1 MTSKTP
7 SSSSAAALLQSA
19 TDTGVLSAA
28 TAQIIQVPDLGQRV
42 QEALGMPAGQYA
54 NSEVVLV
61 AIMVDDSGSIR
72 MSGQSQT
79 MRDGHN
85 LVLTALKGAKSSG
98 NVLIHTR
105 YLNGQIL
112 YPYGPLDAAVEMTSQ
127 NYSADKGTP
136 LYDETVVFLSAAAAK
151 YQEFT
156 NQGIDARCVSLILT
170 DGADEH
176 SRVHT
181 AADCHRLITDL
192 LKTEHHIIAAVGIDN
207 GSTDFRR
214 VFQEM
219 GIPDEWILTPGNS
232 EKEIR
237 AAFRT
242 FSQSAVRASQGA
254 QSFSKTA
261 GGGFAG

>member
-7 SSSSAAALLQSA
+7 SSSAAALLQSA

-28 TAQIIQVPDLGQRV
+28 TARMIQVPDLGQRV
-42 QEALGMPAGQYA
+42 QEALGMPAGQYT
-54 NSEVVLV
+54 NSEVTLV
-61 AIMVDDSGSIR
+61 ATMIDDSGSIR

-85 LVLTALKGAKSSG
+85 HVLAALNGAKSAG
-98 NVLIHTR
+98 NILIHGR
-105 YLNGQIL
+105 LLNGGIL
-112 YPYGPLDAAVEMTSQ
+112 YPYGPLDAAVEMTPQ
-127 NYSADKGTP
+127 NYNPDKGTP
-136 LYDETVVFLSAAAAK
+136 LYDETVIFLSAVAAK

-156 NQGIDARCVSLILT
+156 DQGIDARCVSLIMT

-176 SRVHT
+176 SRLHT
-181 AADCHRLITDL
+181 AVDCQRLIIDL
-192 LKTEHHIIAAVGIDN
+192 LKTEHHIIAAMGINN

-219 GIPDEWILTPGNS
+219 GILDEWVLTPGNTD
-232 EKEIR
+232 KEIR
-237 AAFRT
+237 AAFRA

-254 QSFSKTA
+254 QSFSKAA

>member
-7 SSSSAAALLQSA
+7 SSSAAALLQGA
-19 TDTGVLSAA
+19 ADAGVLSAA

-42 QEALGMPAGQYA
+42 QEALGMPAGQYV
-54 NSEVVLV
+54 NSEVTLV
-61 AIMVDDSGSIR
+61 AGMIDDSGSIR

-85 LVLTALKGAKSSG
+85 LVLTALRGAKSR
-98 NVLIHTR
+98 NNILIHGR
-105 YLNGQIL
+105 LLNGTII
-112 YPYGPLDAAVEMTSQ
+112 YPYGPLDSAIELNAQ
-127 NYSADKGTP
+127 NYNPTLGTP
-136 LYDETVVFLSAAAAK
+136 LYDETIIFLSAIAAK

-156 NQGIDARCVSLILT
+156 SQGIVARSIALIMT

-176 SRVHT
+176 SRHHT
-181 AADCHRLITDL
+181 AADCKQLITDL
-192 LKTEHHIIAAVGIDN
+192 LKTENHIIAAMGINN
-207 GSTDFRR
+207 GTTNFRQ

-219 GIPDEWILTPGNS
+219 GIPDEWILTPDDN
-232 EKEIR
+232 EKGIR

-254 QSFSKTA
+254 QSFSQTA